1 MTPVNY
7 EVTPAPVQYTPVY
20 CEAIRAACTQKMDA
34 VDAKVDTLTTQVDRV
49 EGRIYSLLIM
59 AIIQLMA
66 IAGGVI
72 GIWMVNHTT
81 AVAAAETVVK
91 AVIKP

>member
-1 MTPVNY
+1 
-7 EVTPAPVQYTPVY
+7 
-20 CEAIRAACTQKMDA
+20 MDA